1 MEESK
6 VFPIQDSLNR
16 KTLLKE
22 IEEYK
27 EKLVCILPFFEDVE
41 DEGFSQYDLGMTYM
55 GGISFSFSPTKS
67 IRILIASVLDCLDKW
82 GEDENTLEK
91 KKIVF
96 SFVVSTLIHLLETKT
111 INATTVKEF
120 KADVALMLLK

>member
-27 EKLVCILPFFEDVE
+27 EKLVCILPLFEDVE
-41 DEGFSQYDLGMTYM
+41 EEGFSPYDLGMTYM
-55 GGISFSFSPTKS
+55 GGITFSFSPTKT
-67 IRILIASVLDCLDKW
+67 IRNLVVSVLDCLDKW